1 MNRIKI
7 IITVFL
13 IFLTSPEFKI
23 SSSGKSVPQSRM
35 EAVYDEVKTPHKY
48 GLVIAPES
56 NQEKM
61 DCPTIFRRGDKWYM
75 TYLRYDG
82 KSGKDGRGYET
93 WLAESDD
100 LLEWKTLGRLL
111 SFREGKWDENQ
122 RGGYPSLID
131 HHWGGSYKLNS
142 HDDKYWM
149 TYIGGAETGYETGPL
164 KIGVAYTEKDP
175 TVAHEWKAFD
185 QPAMSPEDEDAQW
198 FEKIIQYKS
207 SVFRDEDKTFG
218 KPYVMFYNA
227 GGINPQNK
235 IKAERVGIAYS
246 DDMVEWERYPGNPV
260 LSHEEGITGD
270 AHIQKMDDLYVMF
283 YFGAFRADRKYKA
296 YNTFAASYDL
306 VNWTDWTGED
316 LIIPTKDYDN
326 LFAHKST
333 LIKHDGLVYHF
344 YCAVNEHDQRGIAVA
359 VSKPVGRSKLRFP
372 EPESTGKRGIIPLN
386 EDWSTVA
393 AEEHSKRYDSF
404 EVNGDWTAVD
414 IPHNWDDYHG
424 YRQHLHGN
432 RHGNAWY
439 KKEFRLSEYDADKR
453 FFIRFEGVGTYATVT
468 LNGKSFGRHPGG
480 RTTFTL
486 DVTDAVNRGGNNV
499 LTVKAEHPSFITDMP
514 WVCGGCSSEWGF
526 SEGSQPMGIFR
537 PVVMEVVD
545 KVRIEPFG
553 VHIWNNDTHYLHIE
567 TELKNYGNSPE
578 TVEFVT
584 KLNDDNGV
592 AVFRLSEM
600 ITLEPGETKIISQV
614 SPKLENVHLWSN
626 SDPYLYK
633 LASVLKRNGTATDE
647 VTTPYGIRTISWPV
661 LRNDGDPTF
670 RLNGNSLFLN
680 GTAEYEHR
688 FGQSHAFAKEEI
700 RARVNMLKDAGFN
713 AFRDAHQPH
722 NLFYKELL
730 DKEGIMFWPQFSAHI
745 WYDTPA
751 FRENFKK
758 LLRQWIKERRNSPSV
773 IMWGLQNESV
783 LPKEFAEECAEII
796 REMDPTA
803 SKQRVVTTCNG
814 GSGTDWNV
822 VQNWSGTYGGDP
834 DNYAEELKNQLMN
847 GEYGAWRSIDL
858 HTEGDF
864 DQDGVW
870 SEDRMYQL
878 MEKKVQLGEKAREHA
893 IGQFQ
898 WIFNSHDNPG
908 RRHPDE
914 GYRVI
919 DKVGPVNYKG
929 LLTTWGEPLDAYYM
943 YRANYASPDNDP
955 MVYIVS
961 HTWSDR
967 WNSPGVKDGIRVF
980 SNCEE
985 VELFNDVKSVSLG
998 RRKRGPKGT
1007 HFVWNRVNIK
1017 YNVLYAVGYV
1027 DGKPVTEDYIV
1038 LDHLPES
1045 PRFESLYDGAGPILK
1060 GEDGYHYI
1068 YRVNSGG
1075 DACRDEYG
1083 QVWNADI
1090 ARKSDQHWGSV
1101 SWADKYENMN
1111 PYQGSQRYTDDPIK
1125 GTRDWKLFG
1134 QFRYGRHELAYHFP
1148 LPDGEYRVELYFTE
1162 PWYGTGGIQDGEGY
1176 RVFDVALNDSV
1187 YIRDLDIWAESGHD
1201 RALKKVLTAKV
1212 QGGALKISFPQVKA
1226 GQALISAIAIASRNQ
1241 DIRPAASS
1249 PSEGWSWNDV
1259 EKVAKTPVE
1268 SLPEGDDG
1276 RLATVYPAE
1285 DAVIEGEVEINEVRK
1300 RVSLNFTGST
1310 PGSISWDISTGVAN
1324 IYAFRF
1330 SYMNVSNSPKEVRF
1344 RLVASDGTILKDD
1357 LITFPV
1363 APEKWRTLSTS
1374 TDGFI
1379 NAGHYR
1385 VILSSENMKGLN
1397 LNSLTVQ

>member
-1 MNRIKI
+1 
-7 IITVFL
+7 
-13 IFLTSPEFKI
+13 
-23 SSSGKSVPQSRM
+23 M
-35 EAVYDEVKTPHKY
+35 EEVYEEVKTPHKY
-48 GLVIAPES
+48 GLVIAPQS

-93 WLAESDD
+93 WLAESDN

-111 SFREGKWDENQ
+111 SFRDGKWDEDQ

-131 HHWGGSYKLNS
+131 HHWGGSYELNS
-142 HDDKYWM
+142 YDDKYWM

-185 QPAMSPEDEDAQW
+185 RPAMSPEEKDAQW

-207 SVFRDEDKTFG
+207 SVFRDENGTFG
-218 KPYVMFYNA
+218 KPFVMFYNA
-227 GGINPQNK
+227 GGINPEND

-246 DDMVEWERYPGNPV
+246 DDMVNWERYPGNPV

-283 YFGAFRADRKYKA
+283 YFGAFRTDRKYKA

-316 LIIPTKDYDN
+316 LIIPSKDYDN
-326 LFAHKST
+326 LFAHKSY
-333 LIKHDGLVYHF
+333 LIKQEGVVYHF

-359 VSKPVGRSKLRFP
+359 VSEPKGRSKLRFP
-372 EPESTGKRGIIPLN
+372 EPEPTGKRGIIPLN
-386 EDWSTVA
+386 GDWSTVA
-393 AEEHSKRYDSF
+393 AEEHSRKYDAF
-404 EVNGDWTAVD
+404 DVNGDWVQVN

-439 KKEFRLSEYDADKR
+439 KKEFRLPEYDGDKR

-468 LNGKSFGRHPGG
+468 LNGKNFGRHPVG

-499 LTVKAEHPSFITDMP
+499 LTVKAEHPSMITDMP

-553 VHIWNNDTHYLHIE
+553 VHIWNTDTSYLHIE
-567 TELKNYGNSPE
+567 TELKNDGNSPE

-584 KLNDDNGV
+584 RLNDDNGV

-600 ITLEPGETKIISQV
+600 VTLEPGETKIISQV

-626 SDPYLYK
+626 LDPYLYK
-633 LASVLKRNGTATDE
+633 LASVLKRGGSTTDE

-661 LRNDGDPTF
+661 LRNDGDSVF

-688 FGQSHAFAKEEI
+688 FGQSHAFTKEEI
-700 RARVNMLKDAGFN
+700 RARVNMIKDAGFN

-722 NLFYKELL
+722 NLYYKELL
-730 DKEGIMFWPQFSAHI
+730 DNEGIMFWPQFSAHI

-751 FRENFKK
+751 FRENFKN

-803 SKQRVVTTCNG
+803 SKQRVIVTCNG

-834 DNYAEELKNQLMN
+834 DNYAEELKNQQMN
-847 GEYGAWRSIDL
+847 GEYGAWRSVDL
-858 HTEGDF
+858 HTEGGF

-878 MEKKVQLGEKAREHA
+878 MEKKVRLGETVREHA

-929 LLTTWGEPLDAYYM
+929 LFTTWGEPLDVYYM
-943 YRANYASPDNDP
+943 YRANYASPESDP
-955 MVYIVS
+955 MIYIVS

-967 WNSPGVKDGIRVF
+967 WSSPGVKDGIRVF

-998 RRKRGPKGT
+998 RKKRGAKGT
-1007 HFVWNRVNIK
+1007 HFIWNKVDIK

-1027 DGKPVTEDYIV
+1027 DGKPVAEDCIV

-1045 PRFESLYDGAGPILK
+1045 PGFGTFYDDADPILK
-1060 GEDGYHYI
+1060 GEEWYHYI

-1075 DACRDEYG
+1075 DAYRDEYG
-1083 QVWNADI
+1083 QVWSADI
-1090 ARKSDQHWGSV
+1090 ARTSDKHWGST
-1101 SWADKYENMN
+1101 SWADQFEHINR
-1111 PYQGSQRYTDDPIK
+1111 YQGSQRYTGDPIK

-1148 LPDGEYRVELYFTE
+1148 LPDGEYRVELFFTE
-1162 PWYGTGGIQDGEGY
+1162 PWYGTGGIRDGEGY

-1201 RALKKVLTAKV
+1201 CALKQVLTTTV
-1212 QGGALKISFPQVKA
+1212 QGGKLKISFPQVKA

-1241 DIRPAASS
+1241 DIRPADPP
-1249 PSEGWSWNDV
+1249 PSDGWSWSNI
-1259 EKVAKTPVE
+1259 EKVVKTPVE
-1268 SLPEGDDG
+1268 SLPAGDDG
-1276 RLATVYPAE
+1276 RQAMVYPAE
-1285 DAVIEGEVEINEVRK
+1285 DAKIEGEIEINKVRD
-1300 RVSLNFTGST
+1300 RVSLDFTGSS
-1310 PGSISWDISTGVAN
+1310 PGSISWDVSTGVAN

-1330 SYMNVSNSPKEVRF
+1330 SYMNVSDSPKEMRF
-1344 RLVASDGTILKDD
+1344 RLVAADGTTLKDD

-1385 VILSSENMKGLN
+1385 VILSSDNMKGLN